1 MHSDDQAFPFIAR
14 QKELAALQAA
24 YDSTRSAFLPIYG
37 RRRVGKSEL
46 ILQFGKNRPT
56 LYLVGKRA
64 PAAQMMR
71 EFLEGA
77 AVFLEEPLLASMP
90 VENWKKTIEAV
101 VRRWQRRQKLILVFD
116 EFQWLVE
123 KSPELPSVLQE
134 LWDRTWS
141 KSGRMFLILCGSY
154 IGFMEREVLG
164 KNSPLYG
171 RRTGQIFL
179 KPFGYGD
186 AALFHPHASVVQKA
200 ATYFICGGIPLYLR
214 YFEPRRSVLQN
225 IGHAVLGEQAPLY
238 READFLLREELR
250 EVEKYYMILMA
261 LAGGSLASRDIA
273 RRAGIGER
281 SLHYYLDQLGSLG
294 YLDKHFPLTS
304 QRPKARDV
312 RYRLLD
318 PFLRFWFR
326 FIYPHTSLIAQDGAH
341 RAVTQLIQPEL
352 EAYCGLCYESLC
364 REALPFVYERENVS
378 ALYEVGSYWDSQVQI
393 DVVGLRRDGW
403 IDLGECKWGAVK
415 SLASTAAE
423 LEAKIRHYPNAQG
436 ATIGRRLFV
445 RSFRAGRKD
454 QPEGLCVHT
463 LEELYRLTGVSPP
476 GDLRDGRQEARD

>member
-326 FIYPHTSLIAQDGAH
+326 FIYPHTSLIAQVGAQSNQR
-341 RAVTQLIQPEL
+341 RA
-352 EAYCGLCYESLC
+352 
-364 REALPFVYERENVS
+364 ERG
-378 ALYEVGSYWDSQVQI
+378 A
-393 DVVGLRRDGW
+393 RRF
-403 IDLGECKWGAVK
+403 L
-415 SLASTAAE
+415 
-423 LEAKIRHYPNAQG
+423 Q
-436 ATIGRRLFV
+436 
-445 RSFRAGRKD
+445 
-454 QPEGLCVHT
+454 
-463 LEELYRLTGVSPP
+463 
-476 GDLRDGRQEARD
+476 